1 VFPLIQRGDGV
12 SCFLRAR
19 LSDGAIWFPSG
30 FFLPGPTRRKA
41 GPREGSSDEQVTA
54 KQPPTRVTEGRDVFV
69 RVGRWLGDESGD
81 RTRPVILAVV
91 LTLAAI
97 GLIEV
102 ASSSSVESVANGLNP
117 YDLPLKQGMW
127 TVAGV
132 LIMFGLARL
141 RARHI
146 RKLAWPLLVAAVV
159 ALGLVFTPLGMTVNG
174 NRNWLSFGGFTVQP
188 SEFAKLA
195 LIVWAAAVLSRKQ
208 AYLREWKHAV
218 VPVVLPAGALVV
230 GLVALG
236 RDLGTAMI
244 IMMIL
249 AAAMFYGGVR
259 MKVFGVAGAFCT
271 VAVLVLAATSGNRVG
286 RISSWLG
293 MGSADDAQGVGYQAL
308 NGQYALASGG
318 WFGVGLGQSRQKW
331 NWIPEAHNDF
341 IFTILGE
348 ELGLAGT
355 LLVLGLF
362 TVLAIAVFKVIAR
375 TQDTFARIVS
385 SSVITWIIG
394 QAIVNIAMVSGLLP
408 VIGVPLPFISYGGSA
423 MVSSLAAIGMILG
436 VTRAEP
442 AAVPRPRSKKPRL
455 VTL

>member
-1 VFPLIQRGDGV
+1 
-12 SCFLRAR
+12 
-19 LSDGAIWFPSG
+19 
-30 FFLPGPTRRKA
+30 
-41 GPREGSSDEQVTA
+41 
-54 KQPPTRVTEGRDVFV
+54 
-69 RVGRWLGDESGD
+69 
-81 RTRPVILAVV
+81 
-91 LTLAAI
+91 
-97 GLIEV
+97 
-102 ASSSSVESVANGLNP
+102 
-117 YDLPLKQGMW
+117 
-127 TVAGV
+127 
-132 LIMFGLARL
+132 MFGLARL

-442 AAVPRPRSKKPRL
+442 AAVPGPRSKKPRL

>member
-1 VFPLIQRGDGV
+1 MTAKLPPGGAVRRGDV
-12 SCFLRAR
+12 LLR
-19 LSDGAIWFPSG
+19 I
-30 FFLPGPTRRKA
+30 
-41 GPREGSSDEQVTA
+41 
-54 KQPPTRVTEGRDVFV
+54 
-69 RVGRWLGDESGD
+69 GRWLGDESGD

-91 LTLAAI
+91 LVLAAL

-102 ASSSSVESVANGLNP
+102 ASASSVESVAAGKNP
-117 YDLPLKQGMW
+117 YDLPLKQAMW
-127 TVAGV
+127 TAAGV
-132 LIMFGLARL
+132 AIMFGLARL
-141 RARHI
+141 RTRHI
-146 RKLAWPLLVAAVV
+146 RWLAWPLLGAAVV

-208 AYLREWKHAV
+208 GLLHESKHAV
-218 VPVVLPAGALVV
+218 VPLLVPG
-230 GLVALG
+230 GLIIIGFVALG
-236 RDLGTAMI
+236 HDLGTSMI

-249 AAAMFYGGVR
+249 AAVMFYGGVR
-259 MKVFGVAGAFCT
+259 MKVFGVVGILAAVGA
-271 VAVLVLAATSGNRVG
+271 LILAATSGNRVS

-293 MGSADDAQGVGYQAL
+293 AGSADDSQGVGYQAL
-308 NGQYALASGG
+308 HGQYALASGG

-355 LLVLGLF
+355 LMVLGLF
-362 TVLAIAVFKVIAR
+362 TVLAVAVFKVIAR
-375 TQDTFARIVS
+375 TEDTFARIVS

-394 QAIVNIAMVSGLLP
+394 QAVVNIAMVTSLLP

-423 MVSSLAAIGMILG
+423 MVSSLAGIGVILA
-436 VTRAEP
+436 VTRP
-442 AAVPRPRSKKPRL
+442 QPVNTRSKKPRL
-455 VTL
+455 AASRC

>member
-1 VFPLIQRGDGV
+1 MVSQWVFPSRI
-12 SCFLRAR
+12 
-19 LSDGAIWFPSG
+19 
-30 FFLPGPTRRKA
+30 GPA
-41 GPREGSSDEQVTA
+41 QGWPEGRNSDEKVTA
-54 KQPPTRVTEGRDVFV
+54 RYPSARVTESRDVFA

-81 RTRPVILAVV
+81 RTRPIILAVV
-91 LTLAAI
+91 LVLAAI
-97 GLIEV
+97 GLVQV
-102 ASSSSVESVANGLNP
+102 ASASFVESVANGLNP

-127 TVAGV
+127 TVGGV

-141 RARHI
+141 PARHI
-146 RKLAWPLLVAAVV
+146 RKLAWPLLVAAIV

-174 NRNWLSFGGFTVQP
+174 NRNWLSFGGLTVQP

-208 AYLREWKHAV
+208 ALLREWKHAV
-218 VPVVLPAGALVV
+218 IPVVLPAGALIV

-259 MKVFGVAGAFCT
+259 MKVFGVAGAFAT
-271 VAVLVLAATSGNRVG
+271 GAVLVLAATSGNRVG

-355 LLVLGLF
+355 LLILGLF
-362 TVLAIAVFKVIAR
+362 TVLAIAVFKVITR
-375 TQDTFARIVS
+375 THDTFARIVS

-423 MVSSLAAIGMILG
+423 MVSSLAGIGMILA
-436 VTRAEP
+436 VTRTEP
-442 AAVPRPRSKKPRL
+442 VAVRRPRPKKRTL
-455 VTL
+455 VAL

>member
-1 VFPLIQRGDGV
+1 MTATHPETSATGRSDIL
-12 SCFLRAR
+12 LRIGR
-19 LSDGAIWFPSG
+19 L
-30 FFLPGPTRRKA
+30 
-41 GPREGSSDEQVTA
+41 
-54 KQPPTRVTEGRDVFV
+54 
-69 RVGRWLGDESGD
+69 LGDESGD

-91 LTLAAI
+91 LVLAAL

-102 ASSSSVESVANGLNP
+102 ASASSVESVAAGRDP

-127 TVAGV
+127 TAAGIA
-132 LIMFGLARL
+132 IMFGLARL
-141 RARHI
+141 RTRHV
-146 RKLAWPLLVAAVV
+146 RWLAWPLLGAAVV

-174 NRNWLSFGGFTVQP
+174 NRNWLGFGGFTVQP

-208 AYLREWKHAV
+208 ALLHEWKHAV
-218 VPVVLPAGALVV
+218 VPLLLPAGALII

-236 RDLGTAMI
+236 HDLGTAMI

-249 AAAMFYGGVR
+249 AATMFYGGVR
-259 MKVFGVAGAFCT
+259 MKVFGVAGILC
-271 VAVLVLAATSGNRVG
+271 AVGSLILAATSGNRVS

-293 MGSADDAQGVGYQAL
+293 AGSADDSQGVGYQAL
-308 NGQYALASGG
+308 HGQYALASGG
-318 WFGVGLGQSRQKW
+318 WLGVGLGQSRQKW

-355 LLVLGLF
+355 LMVLVLF
-362 TVLAIAVFKVIAR
+362 TVLGIAVFKVIAR

-394 QAIVNIAMVSGLLP
+394 QAVVNIAMVTGLLP

-423 MVSSLAAIGMILG
+423 MVSSMAGVGMILA
-436 VTRAEP
+436 VTRPQPVQTVRAKSRR
-442 AAVPRPRSKKPRL
+442 AAVHSG
-455 VTL
+455 

>member
-1 VFPLIQRGDGV
+1 M
-12 SCFLRAR
+12 
-19 LSDGAIWFPSG
+19 
-30 FFLPGPTRRKA
+30 
-41 GPREGSSDEQVTA
+41 TA
-54 KQPPTRVTEGRDVFV
+54 KPTPNVKVQRADVLL
-69 RVGRWLGDESGD
+69 RIGRWLGDESGD

-91 LTLAAI
+91 LVLAAL

-102 ASSSSVESVANGLNP
+102 ASASSVESVAAGKNP
-117 YDLPLKQGMW
+117 YDLPLKQAMW
-127 TVAGV
+127 TAAGIA
-132 LIMFGLARL
+132 IMFVLARL
-141 RARHI
+141 RTRHI
-146 RKLAWPLLVAAVV
+146 RWLAWPMLGAAVV

-195 LIVWAAAVLSRKQ
+195 LIVWAASVLTRKQ
-208 AYLREWKHAV
+208 ALLHESKHAV
-218 VPVVLPAGALVV
+218 VPLLVPGGVVII

-236 RDLGTAMI
+236 HDLGTSMI
-244 IMMIL
+244 IMMII

-259 MKVFGVAGAFCT
+259 MKVFGVAGIVA
-271 VAVLVLAATSGNRVG
+271 AVLALILAATSGNRVS

-293 MGSADDAQGVGYQAL
+293 AGSADDSQGVGYQAL
-308 NGQYALASGG
+308 HGQYALASGG

-375 TQDTFARIVS
+375 THDTFARIVS

-394 QAIVNIAMVSGLLP
+394 QAVVNIAMVTSLLP

-423 MVSSLAAIGMILG
+423 MVSSLAGVGVILA
-436 VTRAEP
+436 VTRPQPYHTAP
-442 AAVPRPRSKKPRL
+442 SKKPQL
-455 VTL
+455 AVPGG

>member
-1 VFPLIQRGDGV
+1 MTAKHPSIRATGRGDIL
-12 SCFLRAR
+12 LRIGR
-19 LSDGAIWFPSG
+19 L
-30 FFLPGPTRRKA
+30 
-41 GPREGSSDEQVTA
+41 
-54 KQPPTRVTEGRDVFV
+54 
-69 RVGRWLGDESGD
+69 LGDESGD

-91 LTLAAI
+91 LVLAAL

-102 ASSSSVESVANGLNP
+102 ASASSVESVAAGRDP

-127 TVAGV
+127 TAAGIA
-132 LIMFGLARL
+132 IMFGLARL
-141 RARHI
+141 RTRHV
-146 RKLAWPLLVAAVV
+146 RWLAWPLLGAAVV

-174 NRNWLSFGGFTVQP
+174 NRNWLGFGGFTVQP

-195 LIVWAAAVLSRKQ
+195 LILWAAAVLSRKQ
-208 AYLREWKHAV
+208 ALLHEWKHAV
-218 VPVVLPAGALVV
+218 VPLLLPAGALII

-236 RDLGTAMI
+236 HDLGTAMI

-249 AAAMFYGGVR
+249 AATMFYGGVR
-259 MKVFGVAGAFCT
+259 MKVFGVAGIVCT
-271 VAVLVLAATSGNRVG
+271 VGSLILAATSGNRVS

-293 MGSADDAQGVGYQAL
+293 AGSADDSQGVGYQAL
-308 NGQYALASGG
+308 HGQYALASGG
-318 WFGVGLGQSRQKW
+318 WLGVGLGQSRQKW

-355 LLVLGLF
+355 LLVLVLF
-362 TVLAIAVFKVIAR
+362 TVLGIAVFKVIAR

-394 QAIVNIAMVSGLLP
+394 QAVVNIAMVTGLLP

-423 MVSSLAAIGMILG
+423 MVSSMAGVGMILA
-436 VTRAEP
+436 VTRPQPVRTVRAKRQR
-442 AAVPRPRSKKPRL
+442 AAVHSGRA
-455 VTL
+455 

>member
-1 VFPLIQRGDGV
+1 MTAKHPSISVTGRGDIL
-12 SCFLRAR
+12 LRIGR
-19 LSDGAIWFPSG
+19 L
-30 FFLPGPTRRKA
+30 
-41 GPREGSSDEQVTA
+41 
-54 KQPPTRVTEGRDVFV
+54 
-69 RVGRWLGDESGD
+69 LGDESGD

-91 LTLAAI
+91 LVLAAL

-102 ASSSSVESVANGLNP
+102 ASASSVESVAAGRDP

-127 TVAGV
+127 TAAGIA
-132 LIMFGLARL
+132 IMFGLARL
-141 RARHI
+141 RTRHV
-146 RKLAWPLLVAAVV
+146 RWLAWPLLGAAVV

-174 NRNWLSFGGFTVQP
+174 NRNWLGFGGFTVQP

-195 LIVWAAAVLSRKQ
+195 LILWAAAVLSRKQ
-208 AYLREWKHAV
+208 ALLHEWKHAV
-218 VPVVLPAGALVV
+218 VPLLLPAGALII

-236 RDLGTAMI
+236 HDLGTAMI

-249 AAAMFYGGVR
+249 AATMFYGGVR
-259 MKVFGVAGAFCT
+259 MKVFGVAGILCA
-271 VAVLVLAATSGNRVG
+271 AGSLILAATSGNRVS

-293 MGSADDAQGVGYQAL
+293 AGSADDSQGVGYQAL
-308 NGQYALASGG
+308 HGQYALASGG
-318 WFGVGLGQSRQKW
+318 WLGVGLGQSRQKW

-355 LLVLGLF
+355 LLVLVLF
-362 TVLAIAVFKVIAR
+362 TVLGIAVFKVIAR

-394 QAIVNIAMVSGLLP
+394 QAVVNIAMVTGLLP

-423 MVSSLAAIGMILG
+423 MVSSMAGVGMILA
-436 VTRAEP
+436 VTRPQPVRTVRAKRQR
-442 AAVPRPRSKKPRL
+442 AAVHSG
-455 VTL
+455 

>member
-1 VFPLIQRGDGV
+1 MTAKLPPGGAVRRGDIL
-12 SCFLRAR
+12 LR
-19 LSDGAIWFPSG
+19 I
-30 FFLPGPTRRKA
+30 
-41 GPREGSSDEQVTA
+41 
-54 KQPPTRVTEGRDVFV
+54 
-69 RVGRWLGDESGD
+69 GRWLGDESGD

-91 LTLAAI
+91 LVLAAL

-102 ASSSSVESVANGLNP
+102 ASASSVESVAAGKNP
-117 YDLPLKQGMW
+117 YDLPLKQAMW
-127 TVAGV
+127 TAAGV
-132 LIMFGLARL
+132 AIMFGLARL
-141 RARHI
+141 RTRHI
-146 RKLAWPLLVAAVV
+146 RWLAWPLLGAAVV

-208 AYLREWKHAV
+208 GLLHESKHAV
-218 VPVVLPAGALVV
+218 VPLLVPG
-230 GLVALG
+230 GLIIIGFVALG
-236 RDLGTAMI
+236 HDLGTSMI

-249 AAAMFYGGVR
+249 AAVMFYGGVR
-259 MKVFGVAGAFCT
+259 MKVFGVGGILAAVGA
-271 VAVLVLAATSGNRVG
+271 LILAATSGNRVS

-293 MGSADDAQGVGYQAL
+293 AGSADDSQGVGYQAL
-308 NGQYALASGG
+308 HGQYALASGG

-355 LLVLGLF
+355 LMVLGLF
-362 TVLAIAVFKVIAR
+362 TVLAVAVFKVIAR
-375 TQDTFARIVS
+375 TEDTFARIVS

-394 QAIVNIAMVSGLLP
+394 QAVVNIAMVTSLLP

-423 MVSSLAAIGMILG
+423 MVSSLAGIGVILA
-436 VTRAEP
+436 VTRP
-442 AAVPRPRSKKPRL
+442 QPVHTRSEKPRL
-455 VTL
+455 AASRG

>member
-1 VFPLIQRGDGV
+1 MTAKLPPGGAVRRGDV
-12 SCFLRAR
+12 LLR
-19 LSDGAIWFPSG
+19 I
-30 FFLPGPTRRKA
+30 
-41 GPREGSSDEQVTA
+41 
-54 KQPPTRVTEGRDVFV
+54 
-69 RVGRWLGDESGD
+69 GRWLGDESGD

-91 LTLAAI
+91 LVLAAL

-102 ASSSSVESVANGLNP
+102 ASASSVESVAAGKNP
-117 YDLPLKQGMW
+117 YDLPLKQAMW
-127 TVAGV
+127 TAAGV
-132 LIMFGLARL
+132 AIMFGLARL
-141 RARHI
+141 RTRHI
-146 RKLAWPLLVAAVV
+146 RWLAWPLLGAAVV

-208 AYLREWKHAV
+208 GLLHESKHAV
-218 VPVVLPAGALVV
+218 VPLLVPG
-230 GLVALG
+230 GLIIIGFVALG
-236 RDLGTAMI
+236 HDLGTSMI

-249 AAAMFYGGVR
+249 AAVMFYGGVR
-259 MKVFGVAGAFCT
+259 MKVFGVAGILA
-271 VAVLVLAATSGNRVG
+271 AVGALILAATSGNRVS

-293 MGSADDAQGVGYQAL
+293 AGSADDSQGVGYQAL
-308 NGQYALASGG
+308 HGQYALASGG

-355 LLVLGLF
+355 LMVLGLF
-362 TVLAIAVFKVIAR
+362 TVLAVAVFKVIAR
-375 TQDTFARIVS
+375 TEDTFARIVS

-394 QAIVNIAMVSGLLP
+394 QAVVNIAMVTSLLP

-423 MVSSLAAIGMILG
+423 MVSSLAGIGVILA
-436 VTRAEP
+436 VTRP
-442 AAVPRPRSKKPRL
+442 QPVNTRSKKPRL
-455 VTL
+455 AASRC

>member
-1 VFPLIQRGDGV
+1 MTAKHPSISVTGRGDIL
-12 SCFLRAR
+12 LRIGR
-19 LSDGAIWFPSG
+19 L
-30 FFLPGPTRRKA
+30 
-41 GPREGSSDEQVTA
+41 
-54 KQPPTRVTEGRDVFV
+54 
-69 RVGRWLGDESGD
+69 LGDESGD

-91 LTLAAI
+91 LVLAAL

-102 ASSSSVESVANGLNP
+102 ASASSVESVAAGRDP

-127 TVAGV
+127 TAAGIA
-132 LIMFGLARL
+132 IMFGLARL
-141 RARHI
+141 RTRHV
-146 RKLAWPLLVAAVV
+146 RWLAWPLLGAAVV

-174 NRNWLSFGGFTVQP
+174 NRNWLGFGGFTVQP

-195 LIVWAAAVLSRKQ
+195 LILWAAAVLSRKQ
-208 AYLREWKHAV
+208 ALLHEWKHAV
-218 VPVVLPAGALVV
+218 VPLLLPAGALII

-236 RDLGTAMI
+236 HDLGTAMI

-249 AAAMFYGGVR
+249 AATMFYGGVR
-259 MKVFGVAGAFCT
+259 MKVFGVAGIVCT
-271 VAVLVLAATSGNRVG
+271 VGSLILAATSGNRVS

-293 MGSADDAQGVGYQAL
+293 AGSADDSQGVGYQAL
-308 NGQYALASGG
+308 HGQYALASGG
-318 WFGVGLGQSRQKW
+318 WLGVGLGQSRQKW

-355 LLVLGLF
+355 LLVLVLF
-362 TVLAIAVFKVIAR
+362 TVLGIAVFKVIAR

-394 QAIVNIAMVSGLLP
+394 QAVVNIAMVTGLLP

-423 MVSSLAAIGMILG
+423 MVSSMAGVGMILA
-436 VTRAEP
+436 VTRP
-442 AAVPRPRSKKPRL
+442 QPVRTVRSKRQRAAVHSG
-455 VTL
+455 